1 MPTAVFDASY
11 LTLRKRAKTLY
22 AYNAANTAAVN
33 AGASILREQPTTQ
46 MAEVIVV
53 RRQGGCFCTNDSD
66 PRGLSMTGNTAAGC
80 GCTNF

>member
-53 RRQGGCFCTNDSD
+53 RKQGGCFCTNDAA
-66 PRGLSMTGNTAAGC
+66 GLSMTGNTAAGC